1 MPRNRINYQNE
12 AIYAGPSL
20 KTGISTGVLQGH
32 HILKKIDNVISANYG
47 INVTRQDL
55 MQLGSQGII
64 SRPIFQSP
72 ILDLQFS
79 YNFNGFGNETKLG
92 FITNFTTGNNIP
104 RFSDNFSV
112 ALLSG
117 FINPNRERDKRD
129 FYIALADEGEDVY
142 NDVFNIGNSSD
153 KSLTTLTGLIDSKS
167 KSYDIL
173 NFQNCYL
180 TKYKMNVTVNQFV
193 NCNLSYLCE
202 NMMVFTSGSGV
213 NVFTLDAK
221 TRSPVKTGI
230 NIVIPKYSRT
240 NESVLLGNTSTLSI
254 SLSEGDSNNLSSGIG
269 FSLTDAKINSFDF
282 EIVFDRY
289 PLKSISHK
297 MPVDQIIKFPVIGS
311 FTIAGIQGDAFSG
324 DFLSFFNKEKS
335 IDLSLSMKR
344 ERAGNP
350 KGDLSS
356 LINIKKATIN
366 SVFFDSS
373 IGGNKSISLQGQVDL
388 DDADLS
394 KGIFFSGA
402 LPTGIVEQFL
412 LKSGILD
419 F

>member
-117 FINPNRERDKRD
+117 FVNPNRERDKRD

-142 NDVFNIGNSSD
+142 NDVFNTGNFSD

-180 TKYKMNVTVNQFV
+180 TKYKMNATVNQFV

-254 SLSEGDSNNLSSGIG
+254 SLSEGDNNDLSSGIG

-297 MPVDQIIKFPVIGS
+297 MPVDQIIKFPVIGT

>member
-117 FINPNRERDKRD
+117 FVNPNRERDKRD

-153 KSLTTLTGLIDSKS
+153 ESLTTLTGLIDSKS
-167 KSYDIL
+167 ESYDIL

-254 SLSEGDSNNLSSGIG
+254 SLSEGDNNNLSSGIG

-373 IGGNKSISLQGQVDL
+373 IGSNKSISLQGQVDL

>member
-55 MQLGSQGII
+55 MQLGSQGVI

-142 NDVFNIGNSSD
+142 NDVFNTGNFSD

-230 NIVIPKYSRT
+230 NIVIPKYSKT

>member
-117 FINPNRERDKRD
+117 FVNPNRERDKRD

-153 KSLTTLTGLIDSKS
+153 ESLTTLTGLIDSKS

-254 SLSEGDSNNLSSGIG
+254 SLSEGDNNNLSSGIG

-373 IGGNKSISLQGQVDL
+373 IGSNKSISLQGQVDL

>member
-117 FINPNRERDKRD
+117 FVNPNRERDKRD

-142 NDVFNIGNSSD
+142 NDVFNTGNFSD

-180 TKYKMNVTVNQFV
+180 TKYKMNVAVNQFV

-254 SLSEGDSNNLSSGIG
+254 SLSEGDNNNLSSGIG

-373 IGGNKSISLQGQVDL
+373 IGSNKSISLQGQVDL

>member
-142 NDVFNIGNSSD
+142 NDVFNTGNFSD

-180 TKYKMNVTVNQFV
+180 TKYKMNATVNQFV

-254 SLSEGDSNNLSSGIG
+254 SLSEGDNNDLSSGIG

-297 MPVDQIIKFPVIGS
+297 MPVDQIIKFPVIGT

>member
-117 FINPNRERDKRD
+117 FVNPNRERDKRD

-153 KSLTTLTGLIDSKS
+153 ESLTTLTGLIDSKS

-180 TKYKMNVTVNQFV
+180 TKYKMNVAVNQFV

-254 SLSEGDSNNLSSGIG
+254 SLSEGDNNNLSSGIG

-373 IGGNKSISLQGQVDL
+373 IGSNKSISLQGQVDL

>member
-117 FINPNRERDKRD
+117 FVNPNRERDKRD

-142 NDVFNIGNSSD
+142 NDVFNTGNFSD

-180 TKYKMNVTVNQFV
+180 TKYKMNATVNQFV

-254 SLSEGDSNNLSSGIG
+254 SLSEGDNNDLSSGIG

>member
-117 FINPNRERDKRD
+117 FVNPNRERDKRD

-142 NDVFNIGNSSD
+142 NDVFNTGNFSD

-180 TKYKMNVTVNQFV
+180 TKYKMNVAVNQFV

-254 SLSEGDSNNLSSGIG
+254 SLSEGDNNNLSSGIG

-297 MPVDQIIKFPVIGS
+297 MPVDQIIKFPVIGT

-373 IGGNKSISLQGQVDL
+373 IGSNKSISLQGQVDL

>member
-117 FINPNRERDKRD
+117 FVNPNRERDKRD

-142 NDVFNIGNSSD
+142 NDVFNTGNFSD

-180 TKYKMNVTVNQFV
+180 TKYKMNATVNQFV

-254 SLSEGDSNNLSSGIG
+254 SLSEGDNNNLSSGIG

>member
-142 NDVFNIGNSSD
+142 NDVFNTGNSSD
-153 KSLTTLTGLIDSKS
+153 GSLTTLTGLIDSKS

-254 SLSEGDSNNLSSGIG
+254 SLSEGDNNNLSSGIG

-297 MPVDQIIKFPVIGS
+297 MPVDQIIKFPVIGT

-335 IDLSLSMKR
+335 IDLSLSMQR

-373 IGGNKSISLQGQVDL
+373 IGNNKSISLQGQVDL

>member
-117 FINPNRERDKRD
+117 FVNPNRERDKRD

-142 NDVFNIGNSSD
+142 NDVFNTGNSSD
-153 KSLTTLTGLIDSKS
+153 ESLTTLTGLIDSKS

-254 SLSEGDSNNLSSGIG
+254 SLSEGDNNNLSSGIG

-373 IGGNKSISLQGQVDL
+373 IGSNKSISLQGQVDL